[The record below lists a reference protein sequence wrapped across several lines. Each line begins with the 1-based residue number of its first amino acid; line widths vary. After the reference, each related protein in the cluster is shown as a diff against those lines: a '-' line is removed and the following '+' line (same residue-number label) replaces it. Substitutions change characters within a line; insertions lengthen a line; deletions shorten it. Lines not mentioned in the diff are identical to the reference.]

1 MDAQRRLSDLG
12 HGNVRQ
18 LSKFLPLLL
27 LLCIP
32 SKFLHM
38 IILTPKCASVPGN
51 RNADNIDSALEPWEH
66 LVFPDRAI
74 QVHEVKA
81 FSVTSFGF
89 GQKGAQALG
98 VHPRFLFAT
107 LSQQQY
113 DDYCC
118 DRQRRCRKA
127 KQQFQNAFYGGRMVT
142 LKEDPPYP
150 KARTME
156 ALVDASAR
164 FG

>member
-1 MDAQRRLSDLG
+1 MKS
-12 HGNVRQ
+12 
-18 LSKFLPLLL
+18 
-27 LLCIP
+27 
-32 SKFLHM
+32 
-38 IILTPKCASVPGN
+38 LTPKCASVPGN
-51 RNADNIDSALEPWEH
+51 RNADNIDAALEPWEH
-66 LVFPDRAI
+66 LVFPDQAI
-74 QVHEVKA
+74 QVDEVKA

-118 DRQRRCRKA
+118 GCQRRYCKA
-127 KQQFQNAFYGGRMVT
+127 KQHFQNAFYGGRMVT
-142 LKEDPPYP
+142 LKEDAPYP
-150 KARTME
+150 KARHME